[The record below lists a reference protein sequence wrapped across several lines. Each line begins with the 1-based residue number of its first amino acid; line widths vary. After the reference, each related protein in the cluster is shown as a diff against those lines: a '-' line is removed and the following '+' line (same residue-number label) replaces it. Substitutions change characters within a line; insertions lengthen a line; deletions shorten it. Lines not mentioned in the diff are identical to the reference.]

1 MKNNIIFL
9 FMGILIGLTL
19 YSLFTT
25 HKTENW
31 KPVMEKIGFQYL
43 DYSVEGLI
51 KEIKK
56 AELDLSKNKST
67 QLDKELHS
75 TMILLFKL
83 EYYYLPITEARQL
96 IFDAD
101 RLVSMGKIKQAEKNL
116 LKAITRLKKIERLK
130 GNSIIKNAVNDLE
143 NKIKQ
148 AILVLNEPYEKSS
161 IKIESAGVA
170 SNLMLLKGKLI
181 LSTITLNKDN
191 TI

>member
-1 MKNNIIFL
+1 
-9 FMGILIGLTL
+9 MGILIGLTL

-170 SNLMLLKGKLI
+170 SNFMLLKGKLI